1 VILWSLGNESGIGRN
16 HGVMADW
23 TRQRDPGRPIHYEGD
38 HACRYVDVY
47 STMYSSP
54 DEVDAIG
61 RLAEE
66 RHPEVS
72 DELDARR
79 RGMPFILCEYA
90 HAMGNG
96 PGSLR
101 DYQDLF
107 EQYPRCQGGFIWE
120 WLDHGIRSTTPDGVE
135 YFAYGGDF
143 GEPLHDGNFI
153 IDGLVSSDRTPS
165 PSLVELAKVYAPIRI
180 EFPGTDRLRITNLND
195 YAALDDVVFGWTL
208 EEDGR
213 QIADVELKI
222 AHLAAGEHTEVEVP
236 AVPSVTGESWLT
248 VTARTARD
256 AAWAPAGHELAWGQL
271 RLTPEP
277 TSLPPAPT
285 PSPIEYPSTGELRL
299 GPATFDPVHGTLR
312 NLGQFAVDGPRLDV
326 WRAPIDN
333 DLGEGRGQFLAR
345 HWREAGLH
353 RMTHRLVSLDS
364 DASSITVKTRVA
376 AANQPEGLFVEYR
389 WTAEEDRLSL
399 ELTVTPDG
407 EFTVPLPRLGVRLAL
422 PGSLQQVAWFG
433 GGPGEAYVDSREAV
447 RIGRYSSTV
456 DDLQTP
462 YTFPQENGN
471 RMAVR
476 WLELTDA
483 GGAGLRVTGQ
493 PVFDF
498 AARPWTSEA
507 LDAAKHTFDLVPDG
521 HTYLNLDAGH
531 TGVGSGA
538 CGPALP
544 ERYQLHA
551 APTTLTLTFTP
562 LHP

>member
-1 VILWSLGNESGIGRN
+1 
-16 HGVMADW
+16 
-23 TRQRDPGRPIHYEGD
+23 
-38 HACRYVDVY
+38 
-47 STMYSSP
+47 
-54 DEVDAIG
+54 
-61 RLAEE
+61 
-66 RHPEVS
+66 
-72 DELDARR
+72 
-79 RGMPFILCEYA
+79 
-90 HAMGNG
+90 
-96 PGSLR
+96 
-101 DYQDLF
+101 
-107 EQYPRCQGGFIWE
+107 
-120 WLDHGIRSTTPDGVE
+120 
-135 YFAYGGDF
+135 
-143 GEPLHDGNFI
+143 
-153 IDGLVSSDRTPS
+153 
-165 PSLVELAKVYAPIRI
+165 
-180 EFPGTDRLRITNLND
+180 
-195 YAALDDVVFGWTL
+195 
-208 EEDGR
+208 
-213 QIADVELKI
+213 
-222 AHLAAGEHTEVEVP
+222 
-236 AVPSVTGESWLT
+236 
-248 VTARTARD
+248 
-256 AAWAPAGHELAWGQL
+256 
-271 RLTPEP
+271 
-277 TSLPPAPT
+277 
-285 PSPIEYPSTGELRL
+285 
-299 GPATFDPVHGTLR
+299 
-312 NLGQFAVDGPRLDV
+312 
-326 WRAPIDN
+326 
-333 DLGEGRGQFLAR
+333 
-345 HWREAGLH
+345 
-353 RMTHRLVSLDS
+353 MTHRLVSLDS

-389 WTAEEDRLSL
+389 WTAEADRLSL

-422 PGSLQQVAWFG
+422 PGSLQQVARFG